1 MGGGEWAFY
10 GGGGVGGTF
19 FWGGGVVGDE
29 WWWVGVSGG
38 WVQCLIMPIIFE
50 EFQGLLLTN

>member
-1 MGGGEWAFY
+1 MGFLWVGGGRWDIILS
-10 GGGGVGGTF
+10 G
-19 FWGGGVVGDE
+19 GGGVVGDG
-29 WWWVGVSGG
+29 WRWVGVSGG

>member
-10 GGGGVGGTF
+10 GWVGVGGTLFGGGGGVGE
-19 FWGGGVVGDE
+19 GGGG
-29 WWWVGVSGG
+29 VGVSGG